1 MNKFFRY
8 GSFAALCVFLQLA
21 LLITAI
27 FLASTLPLMRLFLHI
42 LTIICVFV
50 QLNSDISPAYKLC
63 WAVFMLIFPS
73 YGGIFFL
80 LFSKRHSVN
89 KIHRKMKPFF
99 TENVPAQNVTPQKG
113 IQTYLKNIGFPPVSC
128 AEQRYF
134 GTGEEFYAEMMK
146 QIENAKK
153 YILLEFFIVGDG
165 KIWLQ
170 TEQLLAQKVREGV
183 KVCLIIDDAG
193 CLFTK
198 PVGFEKR
205 MTKLGIELHKFNPVT
220 PCLTSRVGYRN
231 HRKLVI
237 CDGKTAF
244 CCGLNLSDE
253 YMNVK
258 EKYGHWKD
266 SGVMVTGS
274 GAAQFTQM
282 FRNMWTYLSGGSTVS
297 FISSFDC
304 EQTQLVQPF
313 SDTPLD
319 NESVGLRA
327 YLILINS
334 AHESIRLTTP
344 YLICSDE
351 MLNTLCSAAMR
362 GVKVQIITPHIPDKK
377 AVFMLT
383 RGFYSELMRAGIEIY
398 EYAPGFIHAKSLLID
413 GETAVVGTINY
424 DYRSMYLLFE
434 CGCVFY
440 GGDVPRQLNED
451 FGQTLTQCIK
461 IDRQKLPKSNIFVE
475 LARCFLYL
483 FAPLV

>member
-1 MNKFFRY
+1 MTKFFRY
-8 GSFAALCVFLQLA
+8 GSFAAICVFLQLT
-21 LLITAI
+21 LLVAAI
-27 FLASTLPLMRLFLHI
+27 FLAATLPLMRFFLHI

-89 KIHRKMKPFF
+89 SIHKKMKPFF
-99 TENVPAQNVTPQKG
+99 AENPPARRVLPEKG
-113 IQTYLKNIGFPPVSC
+113 VQTYLESVGFPPVPC

-134 GTGEEFYAEMMK
+134 GFGEDFYSEMMK
-146 QIENAKK
+146 QIENAQK
-153 YILLEFFIVGDG
+153 YILLEFFIVSEGE
-165 KIWLQ
+165 IWRK
-170 TEQLLAQKVREGV
+170 TEQMLSQKVREGV
-183 KVCLIIDDAG
+183 KVYLIIDDAG

-205 MTKLGIELHKFNPVT
+205 MTELGIEVRKFNPVT
-220 PCLTSRVGYRN
+220 PRLTSRVGYRN
-231 HRKLVI
+231 HRKMVI
-237 CDGKTAF
+237 CDGEIAF
-244 CCGLNLSDE
+244 CCGLNLADE

-258 EKYGHWKD
+258 EKYGRWKD

-282 FRNMWTYLSGGSTVS
+282 FRNMWAYLSNDNSISFTVPLRY
-297 FISSFDC
+297 
-304 EQTQLVQPF
+304 EQNRLVQPF

-334 AHESIRLTTP
+334 ACESVQLTTP

-351 MLNTLCSAAMR
+351 MLNALCSAALR
-362 GVKVQIITPHIPDKK
+362 GVRVQIITPHIPDKK

-383 RGFYSELMRAGIEIY
+383 RGFYGELLRAGVEIY

-413 GETAVVGTINY
+413 GETAVVGTVNY

-440 GGDVPRQLNED
+440 GGDVPRQLSD
-451 FGQTLTQCIK
+451 GIRQTLAECAGITC
-461 IDRQKLPKSNIFVE
+461 DKLPKNNIFVK
-475 LARCFLYL
+475 LARGFLYL